1 MVQCNSALLSD
12 NVGRKNTAQT
22 TSKVPQRSAA
32 AVKRRPSAEKV
43 LTSVML
49 MLPEKYMPL
58 QPAAHMPMRRVARHP
73 DITTRSR
80 RLLRRLGPRHD
91 MSCSS
96 TQHLLPY

>member
-58 QPAAHMPMRRVARHP
+58 QPAAHMPMRPVARQQH
-73 DITTRSR
+73 ITTKGRRLSR
-80 RLLRRLGPRHD
+80 RLGTPHD

-96 TQHLLPY
+96 IQRLLPN